1 MRCAKSPRKRTI
13 SYNTYPGDKKDI
25 KPLYYAN
32 IQKNP
37 LAALIKCIDRCNNLA
52 CMADGFPKKKMKT
65 YVVQTEQYVLPLLD
79 VIKEVPEYNSAAW
92 LLRYQIITLLEAF
105 KRLL

>member
-1 MRCAKSPRKRTI
+1 M
-13 SYNTYPGDKKDI
+13 GDKKDI

-32 IQKNP
+32 IRKNL

-52 CMADGFPKKKMKT
+52 CMADRFLKKKMET
-65 YVVQTEQYVLPLLD
+65 YVVQTEQYILPLLD
-79 VIKEVPEYNSAAW
+79 VIKEVLEYNRAAL
-92 LLRYQIITLLEAF
+92 LLRYQNVAMLEAF